1 MSAIFGWVIYD
12 FVYLDKLFSVY
23 CYVCVIVHGEC
34 RSTLGDSFHLIC
46 AQGYS
51 LGGTTAA
58 VAVSGCRISVCQQQE
73 TATMQGQFPEAH
85 LRDSIYFLSQFQW
98 INNR

>member
-1 MSAIFGWVIYD
+1 MSARFGWVIYD
-12 FVYLDKLFSVY
+12 FLYLDKLFFVY

-34 RSTLGDSFHLIC
+34 RSTLGDSFDLSC

-73 TATMQGQFPEAH
+73 TATMQGQFSRSSFKG
-85 LRDSIYFLSQFQW
+85 LYLFLVPVSVDK
-98 INNR
+98 